1 MVCPTIRKWITGHLP
16 LARSGVERLL
26 VKIDEL
32 PGSGDRFVETNG
44 TDIGDGGGHY
54 GRIYHE

>member
-1 MVCPTIRKWITGHLP
+1 MDKRTPAAR
-16 LARSGVERLL
+16 RSGVERLL